1 MRSITVQELKAALD
15 AGEVGEGDGP
25 LLVDVRE
32 EWEFA
37 QGRVP
42 GARLV
47 PMMTVPGVAGELP
60 TDRPVYLV
68 CAVGA
73 RSGQAAEYL
82 SRLGVDAVNI
92 EGGTAEWVRAGYPVE
107 R

>member
-15 AGEVGEGDGP
+15 AGEVGEGD
-25 LLVDVRE
+25 LVDVRE
-32 EWEFA
+32 EWEFE

-42 GARLV
+42 SARLV
-47 PMMTVPGVAGELP
+47 PMMSVPGVAGELP

-73 RSGQAAEYL
+73 RSGQAAQYL
-82 SRLGVDAVNI
+82 SRLGVDAVNV

>member
-1 MRSITVQELKAALD
+1 MRSVTVQELKAVLD
-15 AGEVGEGDGP
+15 AGDVGEGE
-25 LLVDVRE
+25 LVDVRE
-32 EWEFA
+32 EWEFE

-42 GARLV
+42 GARLL
-47 PMMTVPGVAGELP
+47 PMMSVPGAAGELP

-73 RSGQAAEYL
+73 RSEQAAQYL
-82 SRLGVDAVNI
+82 SRLGVDAVNVQ
-92 EGGTAEWVRAGYPVE
+92 GGTAEWVRAGYPVE

>member
-1 MRSITVQELKAALD
+1 MRSITVSELKAVLD
-15 AGEVGEGDGP
+15 SGEVGEGE
-25 LLVDVRE
+25 LVDVRE
-32 EWEFA
+32 AWEFE

-47 PMMTVPGVAGELP
+47 PLMTVPGIAAGLP
-60 TDRPVYLV
+60 ADRPVYLV

-82 SRLGVDAVNI
+82 SRLGVDAVNV

-107 R
+107 A

>member
-1 MRSITVQELKAALD
+1 MRSVTVQELKAAID
-15 AGEVGEGDGP
+15 AGELAEGE
-25 LLVDVRE
+25 LVDVRE
-32 EWEFA
+32 EWEFE

-47 PMMTVPGVAGELP
+47 PMMSVPGSLGELP

-73 RSGQAAEYL
+73 RSAQVAQYL
-82 SRLGVDAVNI
+82 TQQGLDAVNVQ
-92 EGGTAEWVRAGYPVE
+92 GGTDEWVRAGYPVE

>member
-15 AGEVGEGDGP
+15 AGEVGEGD
-25 LLVDVRE
+25 LVDVRE
-32 EWEFA
+32 EWEFE

-47 PMMTVPGVAGELP
+47 PMMSVPAVAGELP
-60 TDRPVYLV
+60 ADRPVYLV

-82 SRLGVDAVNI
+82 SRMGVDAVNV